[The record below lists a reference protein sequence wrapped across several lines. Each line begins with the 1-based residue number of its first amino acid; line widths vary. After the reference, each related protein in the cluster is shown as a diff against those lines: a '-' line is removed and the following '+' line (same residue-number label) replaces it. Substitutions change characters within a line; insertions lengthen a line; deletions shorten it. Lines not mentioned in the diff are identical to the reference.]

1 MKKVLIFGL
10 ATIALVLSYIGGVK
24 LLETNDSNNPAFEI
38 GKNDKNALSEE
49 KYYERNIELH
59 KCIDVSKEAIMQ
71 LRKLVSDNIS
81 SITEKNCS
89 GLLADIDKDNV
100 YDKSILGMGIT
111 SNDTSVQIHYNF
123 CSILYSNQEPII
135 ITLTTDKLLEEFVVE
150 KEFGDRFVPTFNVK
164 QSKNLKKPGEFIVE
178 ESVGLINLED
188 FLVQ

>member
-24 LLETNDSNNPAFEI
+24 LLETNDSNNPLFEI

>member
-1 MKKVLIFGL
+1 
-10 ATIALVLSYIGGVK
+10 
-24 LLETNDSNNPAFEI
+24 
-38 GKNDKNALSEE
+38 
-49 KYYERNIELH
+49 
-59 KCIDVSKEAIMQ
+59 
-71 LRKLVSDNIS
+71 
-81 SITEKNCS
+81 
-89 GLLADIDKDNV
+89 
-100 YDKSILGMGIT
+100 MGIT

>member
-10 ATIALVLSYIGGVK
+10 ATIVLVLSYIGGVK
-24 LLETNDSNNPAFEI
+24 LLETNDSNNPVFEI

-59 KCIDVSKEAIMQ
+59 KCINVSKEAITQ

>member
-1 MKKVLIFGL
+1 LKKVLIFGL

-24 LLETNDSNNPAFEI
+24 LLETNDSNNPLFEI

-59 KCIDVSKEAIMQ
+59 KCIDISKEAIMQ
-71 LRKLVSDNIS
+71 LRQLVSDNIS